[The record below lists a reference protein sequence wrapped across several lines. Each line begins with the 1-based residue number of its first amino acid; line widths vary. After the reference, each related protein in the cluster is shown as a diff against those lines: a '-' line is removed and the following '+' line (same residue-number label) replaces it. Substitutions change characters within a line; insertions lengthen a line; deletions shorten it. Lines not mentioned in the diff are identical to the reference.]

1 MTDVTSDLQV
11 EREGDVLVLR
21 IHNPARMNP
30 LSVGLQEGLRAE
42 LARVRGD
49 AGVRAVLLTG
59 SGKAFCVGA
68 DLAGMGPQPGDT
80 RSLGNWTADKMQEL
94 SNPLVAELRELPVPV
109 VVALNGA
116 AAGAGVG
123 LALAGDIVVAA
134 RSSYFYLPFLPK
146 LGIVPDL
153 GTTWFLTRLLGRSRA
168 AGLALLGERLGA
180 EDAQRWGLVW
190 ACVDDAELH
199 AQALAIA
206 HRLGAL
212 PAHAVTEARLAFDA
226 AQDHTLSEQLQ
237 YEADRQR
244 ALIDRPEFA
253 EGVAAF
259 LQKREPAFPPR
270 GA

>member
-1 MTDVTSDLQV
+1 VTQTVNDLQV
-11 EREGDVLVLR
+11 ERDGDVLVLR
-21 IHNPARMNP
+21 IDNPARMNP

-206 HRLGAL
+206 SRLAAL
-212 PAHAVTEARLAFDA
+212 PAHAVSEARRAFDA
-226 AQDHTLSEQLQ
+226 AQDHTLAEQLQ